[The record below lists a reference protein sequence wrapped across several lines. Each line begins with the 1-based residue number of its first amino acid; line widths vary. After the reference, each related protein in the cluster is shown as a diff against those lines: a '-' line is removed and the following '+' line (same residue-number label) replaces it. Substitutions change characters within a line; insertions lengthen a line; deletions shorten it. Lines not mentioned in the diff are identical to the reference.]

1 MPIKILMIDDDHD
14 DQYLYRDL
22 FLSLNPD
29 LEFECTDNAEAF
41 FECYPLDSGCEK
53 ACPDLIILDMNLPKY
68 NGLEIFLHIRQI
80 EKLKQVPVIILT
92 TSSSPMDIEDS
103 RKLGLHSYFIKPM
116 DYTESKALVE
126 SIYRY
131 WFKFNALM
139 TQ

>member
-1 MPIKILMIDDDHD
+1 MIDDDHD

-22 FLSLNPD
+22 FLSLNQELD
-29 LEFECTDNAEAF
+29 FECTDNAEAF
-41 FECYPLDSGCEK
+41 FKHYPLDSGCKE

-116 DYTESKALVE
+116 DYTETKALVE
-126 SIYRY
+126 SIYNY